1 MYGWLMGQKRLMWL
15 CVAAEEEAR
24 ILAQK
29 KNPLRQYLGLSD
41 EEEKRIRR
49 REAPVD
55 RELYGELRR

>member
-1 MYGWLMGQKRLMWL
+1 MWL